1 MLKNCRVT
9 AFTINTIKTQLF
21 NVKPSTCIESSREIN
36 CQDPKFKA
44 VDIFRISKYKNT
56 FARDYVPN

>member
-21 NVKPSTCIESSREIN
+21 NVKPSTFIESSRAIN
-36 CQDPKFKA
+36 YQDPKFKD
-44 VDIFRISKYKNT
+44 VDQNISKYKNT
-56 FARDYVPN
+56 FPRDYVPN